1 MADVRAGL
9 GTVTAAVLGGELLA
23 ARIAGAP
30 GLLGAAAG
38 VTGVLWCLLRRARRL
53 LGWAAI
59 ALAAGAVGAARMAA
73 LLAPPAV
80 AGDVAHLG
88 LPRRAAV
95 VGRLAAAPVRRG
107 ERSVLVLAVE
117 SVDGRA
123 ASGLLRVGVGA
134 GRVPWGFG
142 DRLRFT
148 ATLRRPRNFAN
159 PGSFDFVG
167 HLARQGIRVTA
178 FVRDVAAVERLP
190 GRAHGLRARLERWR
204 ARLGRRIAAA
214 VPAPE
219 AAVLQ
224 ALVIGEEGGIP
235 AELREAFSRAGV
247 VHVLSV
253 SGLHVG
259 MVAAASVLAA
269 RALLARSERLLL
281 LLDVDR
287 LAAVLGLVPVALY
300 AALAGLGVA
309 TLRSALMVAAAVVAG
324 LIGRRACV
332 LRTLA
337 LAALVLALVWPG
349 TPLDISFQLSFVS
362 VLAIVL
368 GARRVPATRGWR
380 GRLVAAL
387 AVSPSALVG
396 TAPLAAFHFH
406 QVSVAGLVANP
417 LVIPLFGSVVVGLGL
432 GGALVEPLAPG
443 VATRL
448 FAAAGLALRP
458 GLALVSALG
467 RPAWAAVD
475 VPIPSPLELGLLY
488 ALLGAAW
495 ALPRRGMRMLALAA
509 ALGLAVDTA
518 WWVHERFGRE
528 RLRVTF
534 LDVGQGDA
542 AVVELPNGAVLVV
555 DAGGMPGGD
564 FDTGAAIVGPFLWTR
579 KILRVDALVMTH
591 AHPDHFGGLSYLLA
605 HQHVGEFWWTGIPG
619 RGERWA
625 RLAATLAASRIPERV
640 LATGA
645 PVPAFARGVAV
656 LHPPPGW
663 PGRSLN
669 DGSLTLRIAHGAAGI
684 LLTGDIEAGAER
696 TLLGA
701 PGALASWVLKVPHHG
716 SSTSSGAAWVAAVA
730 PALAVISVGA
740 DNRYGLP
747 APAVEARYRRRGTCV
762 LRTDRC
768 GAITVESDGRAPRLW
783 TARPGCG
790 CGRL

>member
-9 GTVTAAVLGGELLA
+9 GTVTAAVLAGELLA
-23 ARIAGAP
+23 ARIAVAP
-30 GLLGAAAG
+30 GLLGAAAA
-38 VTGVLWCLLRRARRL
+38 VAGVLWCLAWRGRRL

-59 ALAAGAVGAARMAA
+59 ALAAGAARMAA
-73 LLAPPAV
+73 LLALPA
-80 AGDVAHLG
+80 AADDVAHLA

-95 VGRLAAAPVRRG
+95 VGRLAAAPVQRG

-117 SVDGRA
+117 AVDGKR

-142 DRLRFT
+142 DRLRFA

-159 PGSFDFVG
+159 PGSFDYVG
-167 HLARQGIRVTA
+167 HLARQKIRVTA

-235 AELREAFSRAGV
+235 AELREAFRRAGV

-287 LAAVLGLVPVALY
+287 LAALLGLVPVALY
-300 AALAGLGVA
+300 AARAGLGVA

-324 LIGRRACV
+324 LIGRRADV

-368 GARRVPATRGWR
+368 GARRLPATRGWR

-387 AVSPSALVG
+387 AASPSALVG
-396 TAPLAAFHFH
+396 TAPLTAFHFH

-417 LVIPLFGSVVVGLGL
+417 LAIPLFGSVVVGLGL

-475 VPIPSPLELGLLY
+475 VPIPNPLELGLLY
-488 ALLGAAW
+488 A
-495 ALPRRGMRMLALAA
+495 
-509 ALGLAVDTA
+509 V
-518 WWVHERFGRE
+518 
-528 RLRVTF
+528 
-534 LDVGQGDA
+534 
-542 AVVELPNGAVLVV
+542 
-555 DAGGMPGGD
+555 
-564 FDTGAAIVGPFLWTR
+564 
-579 KILRVDALVMTH
+579 
-591 AHPDHFGGLSYLLA
+591 
-605 HQHVGEFWWTGIPG
+605 
-619 RGERWA
+619 
-625 RLAATLAASRIPERV
+625 
-640 LATGA
+640 
-645 PVPAFARGVAV
+645 
-656 LHPPPGW
+656 
-663 PGRSLN
+663 
-669 DGSLTLRIAHGAAGI
+669 
-684 LLTGDIEAGAER
+684 
-696 TLLGA
+696 
-701 PGALASWVLKVPHHG
+701 
-716 SSTSSGAAWVAAVA
+716 
-730 PALAVISVGA
+730 
-740 DNRYGLP
+740 
-747 APAVEARYRRRGTCV
+747 
-762 LRTDRC
+762 
-768 GAITVESDGRAPRLW
+768 
-783 TARPGCG
+783 
-790 CGRL
+790 

>member
-73 LLAPPAV
+73 LPA
-80 AGDVAHLG
+80 AADDVAHLG

-107 ERSVLVLAVE
+107 ERSVVVLAVE

-123 ASGLLRVGVGA
+123 ASGLLRVGVA

-148 ATLRRPRNFAN
+148 TTLRRPRNFAN

-178 FVRDVAAVERLP
+178 FVRDVGAVERLP
-190 GRAHGLRARLERWR
+190 GRAHGLR

-287 LAAVLGLVPVALY
+287 LAAVVGLVPVALY

-337 LAALVLALVWPG
+337 LAALVLALLWPG

-368 GARRVPATRGWR
+368 GTRRLPAARSWR
-380 GRLVAAL
+380 GRLVGAL

-396 TAPLAAFHFH
+396 TAPLTAFHFH

-417 LVIPLFGSVVVGLGL
+417 LAIPLFGSIVVGLGL

-495 ALPRRGMRMLALAA
+495 ALPRRGTRMLALAA

-555 DAGGMPGGD
+555 D
-564 FDTGAAIVGPFLWTR
+564 
-579 KILRVDALVMTH
+579 
-591 AHPDHFGGLSYLLA
+591 
-605 HQHVGEFWWTGIPG
+605 
-619 RGERWA
+619 
-625 RLAATLAASRIPERV
+625 
-640 LATGA
+640 
-645 PVPAFARGVAV
+645 
-656 LHPPPGW
+656 
-663 PGRSLN
+663 
-669 DGSLTLRIAHGAAGI
+669 
-684 LLTGDIEAGAER
+684 
-696 TLLGA
+696 
-701 PGALASWVLKVPHHG
+701 
-716 SSTSSGAAWVAAVA
+716 
-730 PALAVISVGA
+730 
-740 DNRYGLP
+740 
-747 APAVEARYRRRGTCV
+747 
-762 LRTDRC
+762 
-768 GAITVESDGRAPRLW
+768 
-783 TARPGCG
+783 
-790 CGRL
+790 